1 MISIQDYATQKGISY
16 EAVRKQIDRYKDE
29 LGEHIVTQ
37 GRKRF
42 LDDEAVSFLDEKRH
56 SNPIIIMEQSKDD
69 EIRQL
74 QAENKELLL
83 KLCMAQERLLKDAD
97 RIAELT
103 AEVTEL
109 KLLQSAREEPKEEKT
124 EAIPKP
130 KLSLWERIRNG
141 WKKEVHNE
149 ACEINDN

>member
-1 MISIQDYATQKGISY
+1 MISIQDYATQKGVSY
-16 EAVRKQIDRYKDE
+16 EAVRKQIDRYKED
-29 LGEHIVTQ
+29 LDGHIITQ

-42 LDDEAVSFLDEKRH
+42 LDDEAVSFLDEKRN
-56 SNPIIIMEQSKDD
+56 SNPIVIMEQSKDD

-83 KLCMAQERLLKDAD
+83 KLCMAQERLLHDAD

-103 AEVTEL
+103 AEVHEL
-109 KLLQSAREEPKEEKT
+109 KLLQSAKQEEPKT

-130 KLSLWERIRNG
+130 KLTLWERIRNG
-141 WKKEVHNE
+141 WRRDAHDEI
-149 ACEINDN
+149 CEGNDN